1 MLVNFTVERA
11 FVLFFFLFLFP
22 GLPIITYAQKPCA
35 VLYKTYKDN
44 RESNPDVA
52 YESASEFL
60 KRCPNTDRDLKKW
73 MDAYEKGAL
82 NPPAK
87 EPQPPADDSA
97 RTDPAETSS
106 VPAMAD
112 VGRYYAL
119 VIGNNSYRH
128 LPRLQTAVADA
139 RVVDSILRER
149 YGFETKLLLDAGRQ
163 DIFQA
168 ISFYRQKLN
177 QNDNLLVY
185 YAGHGHFDRE
195 ADKAYWLPI
204 DAQREDSGN
213 WVSADDITSN
223 VKAIP
228 ARHVLIVS
236 DSCYSGTI
244 YRSLGINAGEV
255 TERDRFLQKMQ
266 AGRSRTLMASG
277 GNEPVADGGGDGH
290 SVFAR
295 VFLTGLAKM
304 ERNSFTG
311 AELFRDFVHE
321 RVAGRAD
328 QTPEYNP
335 LRNSGHESG
344 DFVFVRKT
352 LPKNQ

>member
-1 MLVNFTVERA
+1 MLANLDFGRTFFTLF
-11 FVLFFFLFLFP
+11 FVLMMC
-22 GLPIITYAQKPCA
+22 GLPAVTYAQLKPCA
-35 VLYKTYKDN
+35 GLYKTYKDN
-44 RESNPDVA
+44 REANPDVA
-52 YESASEFL
+52 YESATEFL
-60 KRCPNTDRDLKKW
+60 KRCPNTDREIKKW

-82 NPPAK
+82 EPAKADPLPPA
-87 EPQPPADDSA
+87 A
-97 RTDPAETSS
+97 RTEPAET
-106 VPAMAD
+106 PAD
-112 VGRYYAL
+112 PVIVSPGRYYAL

-128 LPRLQTAVADA
+128 LPQLQTAVADA

-149 YGFETKLLLDAGRQ
+149 YGFETKLILNAGRQ

-168 ISFYRQKLN
+168 ISFYRQKLDR
-177 QNDNLLVY
+177 NDNLLVY

-195 ADKAYWLPI
+195 ADKAFWLPI
-204 DAQREDSGN
+204 DARREDSAN

-244 YRSLGINAGEV
+244 YRSLGLAVGEIS
-255 TERDRFLQKMQ
+255 ERDRFLQKMQ

-277 GNEPVADGGGDGH
+277 GNEPVADGGSDGH

-295 VFLTGLAKM
+295 VFLTGLTKM

-311 AELFRDFVHE
+311 AELFRDFVQE
-321 RVAGRAD
+321 RVAGKAD

-344 DFVFVRKT
+344 DFVFVRKQAVKT
-352 LPKNQ
+352 P